1 MSDPSQG
8 SARARVRLVD
18 ARADRSRDARPITLR
33 GKRVVLLL
41 QGGGALG
48 SYQVGAFQAL
58 AARCSE
64 EKGQPN
70 VDWVGGVSIG
80 AVNAAVIAGPKQ
92 GNAERQLLAL
102 WGDLASAPVPPF
114 DWTAPWH
121 WFARAAPALS
131 QRTRPVTARWPW
143 LGWVLPPF
151 PYARLAGKWANW
163 VRLAYHPLGKH
174 AFFTSRVLTA
184 ANPWLQQWWRSLA
197 PEQLSFYGTEPLRRT
212 LAKHVDFDAINGA
225 NGKAKGPRLSLG
237 AARVRTGE
245 VVFFENAPR
254 EEGEP
259 GAGRSRCRTLGP
271 EHVLASGALPPAFA
285 PVRVEQPDFDGVAGD
300 DALYW
305 DGGVSSN
312 TPIEWL
318 IHDVLPREGGQDTIV
333 FLVDLWDRKGPIP
346 RSMDDVAWRQ
356 KSIEYGSLK
365 DAAKRA
371 VREERLRRRARREEG
386 ARPRL
391 EVCQLM
397 FEASDA
403 DPQFAFADAD
413 FSRATI
419 DEMRRRGRE
428 DMTAALAAS
437 YEVAVDRR
445 DESRDDHGVVLY
457 RHGTRGKHLETDEIV
472 RPDDRAAVT
481 ARSF

>member
-18 ARADRSRDARPITLR
+18 ARADRGRDARPITLR

-48 SYQVGAFQAL
+48 AYQVGAFQAL
-58 AARCSE
+58 AARCAE

-70 VDWVGGVSIG
+70 VDWVGGISIG
-80 AVNAAVIAGPKQ
+80 AVNAAVIAGPKH
-92 GNAERQLLAL
+92 GDAARQLLAL
-102 WGDLASAPVPPF
+102 WDDLASAPVPPLDF
-114 DWTAPWH
+114 TAPWR
-121 WFARAAPALS
+121 WFARAVPALA
-131 QRTRPVTARWPW
+131 QRTRPLTARWPW
-143 LGWVLPPF
+143 LGWALPPF
-151 PYARLAGKWANW
+151 PSARLAGKWANW

-174 AFFTSRVLTA
+174 ALFTSRVLTP
-184 ANPWLQQWWRSLA
+184 ANPWLQQWWRALP
-197 PEQLSFYGTEPLRRT
+197 PEQLSFYGAEPLRKT
-212 LAKHVDFDAINGA
+212 LARHVDFDAINGA

-254 EEGEP
+254 GEEER
-259 GAGRSRCRTLGP
+259 GAGGARCRTLGP
-271 EHVLASGALPPAFA
+271 EHVLASGALPPAFP
-285 PVRVEQPDFDGVAGD
+285 PVRVEQPEFDGVAGD

-333 FLVDLWDRKGPIP
+333 FLVDLWDRKGAIP

-356 KSIEYGSLK
+356 KSIEYGSLR

-371 VREERLRRRARREEG
+371 VREERLRRRAHRDEG

-391 EVCQLM
+391 EVCQLL
-397 FEASDA
+397 FEAGDA

-428 DMTAALAAS
+428 DMAAALTAS
-437 YEVAVDRR
+437 YEVVADPR
-445 DESRDDHGVVLY
+445 DASREDHGVVLY
-457 RHGTRGKHLETDEIV
+457 RHGSRGKHLETDEVV
-472 RPDDRAAVT
+472 RPDDRAAV
-481 ARSF
+481 ARSS